1 MNVDVIDDFFSEE
14 IHKEVYHKFI
24 KTSKWSFTGGNNSN
38 PFWHIDGLEKDEYF
52 NTYLLNLIRE
62 KTGIDDSYV
71 LSRIYT
77 NGQTAGQSGYPHTD
91 DGHLTF
97 LYFPNLEWKIDWQGH
112 LIFVNSVGPVYETK
126 DGEPTK
132 EWKDWG
138 FRSDTNL
145 DEVSQVIT
153 YKPNRAVMFPAH
165 IVHHADAPHRLY
177 NWLRISLAYKFEKI
191 K

>member
-14 IHKEVYHKFI
+14 IHKEVYDKFI
-24 KTSKWSFTGGNNSN
+24 KSPQWSFTGGNNSN

-71 LSRIYT
+71 PSRIYT
-77 NGQTAGQSGYPHTD
+77 NGQTAGQCGYPHTD

-112 LIFVNSVGPVYETK
+112 LMLINKTGPVYKK
-126 DGEPTK
+126 D
-132 EWKDWG
+132 EWEDWS
-138 FRSDTNL
+138 FKSDTKS
-145 DEVSQVIT
+145 DEVSQIIT
-153 YKPNRAVMFPAH
+153 YKPNRAVIFPAH